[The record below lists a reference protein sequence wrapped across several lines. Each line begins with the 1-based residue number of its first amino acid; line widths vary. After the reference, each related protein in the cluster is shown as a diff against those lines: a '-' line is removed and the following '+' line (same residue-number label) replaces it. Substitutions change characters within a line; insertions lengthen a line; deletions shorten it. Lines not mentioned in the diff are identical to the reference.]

1 MKILP
6 NKAFFSKDDI
16 LFIEKNFR
24 KILNGKSFL
33 SQYKFSEDFENKFK
47 NYVNSKASVSCN
59 SGTSALEII
68 FRTINIVD
76 KEVII
81 PSNTFLATALG
92 VINAGGKIKFAD
104 CNEDMC
110 ISYDSILEN
119 ITKNTAAIIIVH
131 IGGIISKDFHKIKE
145 LCKKN
150 KIILVEDAA
159 QAHGSKLKN
168 EYTGNLGDF
177 AAFSF
182 YSTKIMTTGEGGMIT
197 FRNKKYKKKMQSI
210 REFGKVKK
218 GFYINYHKYIGYNW
232 RFQEVNALMGIRQL
246 QNIEKF
252 IKKRERLIKIYIDE
266 LRDIK
271 DIQIVNPFQNKAI
284 RQNYYKF
291 IIILKRHNREKIQK
305 ELLKKSINLSG
316 YVYEI
321 PLHKQPIFKN
331 HKHKNLK
338 VSERMCAQHICL
350 PLYHEMT
357 EKQAYY
363 LTANLKKILQ
373 N

>member
-1 MKILP
+1 
-6 NKAFFSKDDI
+6 
-16 LFIEKNFR
+16 
-24 KILNGKSFL
+24 
-33 SQYKFSEDFENKFK
+33 
-47 NYVNSKASVSCN
+47 
-59 SGTSALEII
+59 
-68 FRTINIVD
+68 
-76 KEVII
+76 
-81 PSNTFLATALG
+81 
-92 VINAGGKIKFAD
+92 
-104 CNEDMC
+104 
-110 ISYDSILEN
+110 
-119 ITKNTAAIIIVH
+119 
-131 IGGIISKDFHKIKE
+131 
-145 LCKKN
+145 
-150 KIILVEDAA
+150 
-159 QAHGSKLKN
+159 
-168 EYTGNLGDF
+168 
-177 AAFSF
+177 
-182 YSTKIMTTGEGGMIT
+182 
-197 FRNKKYKKKMQSI
+197 MQSI

-305 ELLKKSINLSG
+305 ELLKKSIKLSG

-363 LTANLKKILQ
+363 LTANLKKTLQ